1 MPMDKELNLE
11 GALRPGLDILA
22 SEIVISLKK
31 RSRYK
36 QNLEIYRPGLV
47 IGHDDL
53 SLLEYELARME
64 ELHAELGRYTYASQ
78 EAFTDVRHVPL
89 IIRRQPLPCPI
100 YNFATNLGPETI
112 RFYLGWIE
120 TYCPAGSDSDTYG
133 ETVTTDVAALLNL
146 FERINLGKYVAECK
160 YKEAPER
167 YRKTGG
173 DPAIIERILADSE
186 REAKVVEMA
195 MRMAEQYDFDPAQA
209 RHVFEWLI
217 RITLRVEI
225 QYIKNRLS
233 LEKSD

>member
-1 MPMDKELNLE
+1 MDKEMNLD
-11 GALRPGLDILA
+11 GAIRPGLDILA
-22 SEIVISLKK
+22 NEIIISLKK

-64 ELHAELGRYTYASQ
+64 TLHAELGRYTYASQ
-78 EAFTDVRHVPL
+78 EAFTDVRDVPL
-89 IIRRQPLPCPI
+89 IIRRQPPPCPI
-100 YNFATNLGPETI
+100 YNFATGLGPETI
-112 RFYLGWIE
+112 QFYLKWIE
-120 TYCPAGSDSDTYG
+120 TSCPAGSDSDTYG
-133 ETVTTDVAALLNL
+133 ETVTTDVAALLNF

-173 DPAIIERILADSE
+173 DPVKIERLLSDSK
-186 REAKVVEMA
+186 RQAKVIDMA
-195 MRMAEQYDFDPAQA
+195 MKTAEQYDFDAAQA
-209 RHVFEWLI
+209 RHAFEWLI
-217 RITLRVEI
+217 RITLRVET
-225 QYIKNRLS
+225 QYIKNRLR

>member
-1 MPMDKELNLE
+1 MDKELNLE
-11 GALRPGLDILA
+11 GALRPGMDILA

-36 QNLEIYRPGLV
+36 KNLEIYHPGLV

-89 IIRRQPLPCPI
+89 IIRRQPPPCPI
-100 YNFATNLGPETI
+100 YNFATGLGPETI
-112 RFYLGWIE
+112 QFYLKWIE
-120 TYCPAGSDSDTYG
+120 TSCPAGSDSDTYG
-133 ETVTTDVAALLNL
+133 ETVTTDVAALLNF

-160 YKEAPER
+160 YKESPER

-173 DPAIIERILADSE
+173 DPVKIERLLSDSK
-186 REAKVVEMA
+186 RQAKVIDMA
-195 MRMAEQYDFDPAQA
+195 MKTAEQYDFDAAQA
-209 RHVFEWLI
+209 RHAFEWLI
-217 RITLRVEI
+217 RITLRVET
-225 QYIKNRLS
+225 QYIKNRLR

>member
-1 MPMDKELNLE
+1 MDKEMNLD
-11 GALRPGLDILA
+11 GAIRPGLDILA
-22 SEIVISLKK
+22 NEIIISLKK

-64 ELHAELGRYTYASQ
+64 TLHAELGRYTYASQ

-89 IIRRQPLPCPI
+89 IIRRQPPPCPI
-100 YNFATNLGPETI
+100 YNFATGLGPETI
-112 RFYLGWIE
+112 QFYLKWIE
-120 TYCPAGSDSDTYG
+120 TSCPAGSDSDTYG
-133 ETVTTDVAALLNL
+133 ETVTTDVAALLNF

-160 YKEAPER
+160 YKESPER

-173 DPAIIERILADSE
+173 DPVKIERLLSDSK
-186 REAKVVEMA
+186 RQAKVIDMA
-195 MRMAEQYDFDPAQA
+195 MKTAEQYDFDAAQA
-209 RHVFEWLI
+209 RHAFEWLI
-217 RITLRVEI
+217 RITLRVET
-225 QYIKNRLS
+225 QYIKNRLR

>member
-1 MPMDKELNLE
+1 MDKEMNLD
-11 GALRPGLDILA
+11 GAIRPGLDILA
-22 SEIVISLKK
+22 NEIIISLKK

-64 ELHAELGRYTYASQ
+64 TLHAELGRYTYASQ

-89 IIRRQPLPCPI
+89 IIRRQPPPCPI
-100 YNFATNLGPETI
+100 YNFATGLGPETI
-112 RFYLGWIE
+112 QFYLKWIE
-120 TYCPAGSDSDTYG
+120 TSCPAGSDSDTYG
-133 ETVTTDVAALLNL
+133 ETVTTDVAALLNF

-160 YKEAPER
+160 YKESPER

-173 DPAIIERILADSE
+173 DPAIIERLLMNSE
-186 REAKVVEMA
+186 REAKVIEMT
-195 MRMAEQYDFDPAQA
+195 MRMAEQYDFDAAQA
-209 RHVFEWLI
+209 RHAFEWLI
-217 RITLRVEI
+217 RITLRVET
-225 QYIKNRLS
+225 QYIKNRLR